1 MADRSSILRGFNTH
15 FLEFLNDLIS
25 IYPDNEDIMSAK
37 VSFENIKKLNPTIII
52 KAWYNY
58 VYFPYKAVIDQ
69 GDISFFFE
77 KDYSAD
83 LNDVNNSEEIL
94 KVIEKVRG
102 PIKNMDEVNK
112 KHTSQYLKNLSKLAV
127 LYQGK

>member
-1 MADRSSILRGFNTH
+1 MADKSSILRGFNTH
-15 FLEFLNDLIS
+15 FLEFLNDLIG

-58 VYFPYKAVIDQ
+58 VYFPYKGVIDQ
-69 GDISFFFE
+69 GDISFFFD
-77 KDYSAD
+77 KDYSTD
-83 LNDVNNSEEIL
+83 LTNVNNSEEIL

-112 KHTSQYLKNLSKLAV
+112 KHTSQYLKNLSKLSVMYNGA
-127 LYQGK
+127 